1 MEEQLTSFDARLRLI
16 GQTGLPLGVE
26 VDLTG
31 DRMIV
36 NTTDATV
43 ADWSLDEIRVS
54 SLPDGFHVK
63 AEGEEIV
70 LNVTEKSRFA
80 AELGLFRESGG

>member
-1 MEEQLTSFDARLRLI
+1 MTSFDARLRLL
-16 GQTGLPLGVE
+16 GQQGLPLGVE

-36 NTTDATV
+36 NTDESTV
-43 ADWSLDEIRVS
+43 ADWQLDEIRVV

-70 LNVTEKSRFA
+70 LNVSDKTRFA
-80 AELGLFRESGG
+80 VELGLANALTLDN

>member
-1 MEEQLTSFDARLRLI
+1 MTSFDARLRLI
-16 GQTGLPLGVE
+16 GQSGLPLGVE

-36 NTTDATV
+36 NTTDALV
-43 ADWSLDEIRVS
+43 ADWALDEIRVS

-70 LNVTEKSRFA
+70 LNVTERSRFA
-80 AELGLFRESGG
+80 EELGLFGGTGD

>member
-1 MEEQLTSFDARLRLI
+1 MTSFDARLRVV
-16 GQTGLPLGVE
+16 GQSGLPLGVI

-36 NTTDATV
+36 TAGRDAL
-43 ADWSLDEIRVS
+43 ADWAVEDIKVH
-54 SLPDGFHVK
+54 SLPDGFHIQ

-70 LNVTEKSRFA
+70 INVSDGPRFA
-80 AELGLFRESGG
+80 SEIRRRIPSP

>member
-1 MEEQLTSFDARLRLI
+1 MTSFDARLRLL
-16 GQTGLPLGVE
+16 GQQGLPLGVE

-36 NTTDATV
+36 NTDESTV
-43 ADWSLDEIRVS
+43 ADWQLDEIRVV

-70 LNVTEKSRFA
+70 LNVSDKTRFA
-80 AELGLFRESGG
+80 VELGLANALALDD